1 MENIISLRA
10 AYRTLADLQFTYYQ
24 EHGADAVWR
33 VLYHAKRYVD
43 ELVELEVR

>member
-10 AYRTLADLQFTYYQ
+10 AYRTLADLQFSYYK
-24 EHGADAVWR
+24 EHGADAVWL

-43 ELVELEVR
+43 EQLAQELR